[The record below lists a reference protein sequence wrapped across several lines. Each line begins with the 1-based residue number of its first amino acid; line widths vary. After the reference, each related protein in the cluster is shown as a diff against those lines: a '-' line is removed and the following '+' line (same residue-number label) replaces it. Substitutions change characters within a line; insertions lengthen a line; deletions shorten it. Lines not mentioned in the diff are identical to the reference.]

1 MTTLTGFLIKKGS
14 HIGSHLKSRGSHFK
28 IPNSYANC
36 LTKNNWKMHQ
46 EKTTILFVISP
57 TKINQ
62 KGLCPLNCRIT
73 LNKERKQFT
82 TGLFVN
88 PKYWDNKLQKV
99 NSKDTNFKFIN
110 AQIEQIQTK
119 INNIILVFQIEN
131 GDCTLDNIYNKYV
144 GVEIK
149 KKEYIY
155 SYYKQYLSKI
165 KKLVGLEIKNNT
177 YNKFVYV
184 GNHLEVFLK
193 WKYKKTDYP
202 LQELNQQFLDD
213 FDYYLK
219 TEKKQ
224 EQITINKT
232 IQRLRAPIKQAISE
246 GYLDRDP
253 FILHKS
259 KIVSKTVIFL
269 TTEELKTI
277 EVAVLQQKRLS
288 TIQDLFVFCCYTGL
302 AYNEMAHLEKQHIQI
317 GFDGINW
324 IQMKR
329 EKTQRLISIPILP
342 KAQEIIDKY
351 STDCNRIFPSISN
364 QKFNSYLKEIADIT
378 AIEKRL
384 THHIARKTFASTI
397 LLYNDVPM
405 EIVSELL
412 GHSNMIITQ
421 ESYGKVVQKKV
432 SQEMSKLSQKL
443 KVI

>member
-1 MTTLTGFLIKKGS
+1 
-14 HIGSHLKSRGSHFK
+14 
-28 IPNSYANC
+28 
-36 LTKNNWKMHQ
+36 MHQ
-46 EKTTILFVISP
+46 EKITILFVISANK
-57 TKINQ
+57 TNQ

-88 PKYWDNKLQKV
+88 PNYWENKLQKV
-99 NSKDTNFKFIN
+99 NAQDANYKFIN
-110 AQIEQIQTK
+110 AQIEQIQIK
-119 INNIILVFQIEN
+119 INNIALVFQLQ
-131 GDCTLDNIYNKYV
+131 GADCTLDNIYNKYI

-149 KKEYIY
+149 KKEYVL
-155 SYYKQYLSKI
+155 SYYKKYLSKI
-165 KKLVGLEIKNNT
+165 KKLVGLEIKDNT

-184 GNHLEVFLK
+184 GNHLEAFLK
-193 WKYKKTDYP
+193 WKFKKVDYP
-202 LQELNQQFLDD
+202 LEELSLQFLDD

-232 IQRLRAPIKQAISE
+232 IQRLRKPIKQAISE

-259 KIVSKTVIFL
+259 KTVRKTVIFL
-269 TTEELKTI
+269 TTEELKTL
-277 EVAVLQQKRLS
+277 EEAVVQQKRLS
-288 TIQDLFVFCCYTGL
+288 TIQDLFIFCCYTGL
-302 AYNEMAHLEKQHIQI
+302 AYNEMSNLEKQNIQI
-317 GFDGINW
+317 GFDDVNW

-329 EKTQRLISIPILP
+329 EKTQRQISIPILP

-351 STDCNRIFPSISN
+351 SNANNLVFPSISN

-378 AIEKRL
+378 GIEKRL
-384 THHIARKTFASTI
+384 THHIARKTFASTV
-397 LLYNDVPM
+397 LLFNDVPM

-412 GHSNMIITQ
+412 GHSNMVITQ

-432 SQEMSKLSQKL
+432 SEAMKNLKDKL
-443 KVI
+443 K

>member
-1 MTTLTGFLIKKGS
+1 
-14 HIGSHLKSRGSHFK
+14 
-28 IPNSYANC
+28 
-36 LTKNNWKMHQ
+36 MHQ

-88 PKYWDNKLQKV
+88 PLNWENKLQKV
-99 NSKDTNFKFIN
+99 NSRDSNCKFIN
-110 AQIEQIQTK
+110 AQIELIQIK
-119 INNIILVFQIEN
+119 INNIALVFQLQDEN
-131 GDCTLDNIYNKYV
+131 CTLDNIYNKYI
-144 GVEIK
+144 GLEIK
-149 KKEYIY
+149 KKEFVL

-165 KKLVGLEIKNNT
+165 KKLVGSEIKENT

-184 GNHLEVFLK
+184 GNHLEAFLK

-202 LQELNQQFLDD
+202 LEELSLQFLND

-232 IQRLRAPIKQAISE
+232 IQRLRTPIKQAISE

-259 KIVSKTVIFL
+259 KTVRKTVIFL
-269 TTEELKTI
+269 TTEELKTL
-277 EVAVLQQKRLS
+277 EEAVLQQKRLS
-288 TIQDLFVFCCYTGL
+288 TIQDLFIFCCYTGL
-302 AYNEMAHLEKQHIQI
+302 AYNEMVHLEKQNIQI
-317 GFDGINW
+317 GFDNINW

-329 EKTQRLISIPILP
+329 EKTQRQISIPILP
-342 KAQEIIDKY
+342 KAQEIIEKY
-351 STDCNRIFPSISN
+351 STDSNRIFPSISN
-364 QKFNSYLKEIADIT
+364 QKFNSYLKEISAIT
-378 AIEKRL
+378 GIEKRL
-384 THHIARKTFASTI
+384 THHIARKTFASTV

-412 GHSNMIITQ
+412 GHSNMVITQ

-432 SQEMSKLSQKL
+432 SEAMKTLKLRIVKNH
-443 KVI
+443 

>member
-1 MTTLTGFLIKKGS
+1 
-14 HIGSHLKSRGSHFK
+14 
-28 IPNSYANC
+28 
-36 LTKNNWKMHQ
+36 MHQ

-88 PKYWDNKLQKV
+88 PIYWENKLQKV
-99 NSKDTNFKFIN
+99 NSQDTNYKFIN
-110 AQIEQIQTK
+110 AQIEQIKIK
-119 INNIILVFQIEN
+119 INNIVLVFQLQN
-131 GDCTLDNIYNKYV
+131 GDCTLDNIYDKYI
-144 GVEIK
+144 GKEIK
-149 KKEYIY
+149 KKEYIL

-165 KKLVGLEIKNNT
+165 KKLTGIQIKDNT
-177 YNKFVYV
+177 YHKFVYV
-184 GNHLEVFLK
+184 GNHLESFLK
-193 WKYKKTDYP
+193 WKFKKTDYP
-202 LQELNQQFLDD
+202 LEELNLQFLDD

-253 FILHKS
+253 FVLHR
-259 KIVSKTVIFL
+259 SKTVRKTVVFL
-269 TTEELKTI
+269 TTEELMTFEK
-277 EVAVLQQKRLS
+277 AVLHQKRLVV
-288 TIQDLFVFCCYTGL
+288 IQDLFIFCCYTGL
-302 AYNEMAHLEKQHIQI
+302 AYNEMANLMKQHIQI

-329 EKTQRLISIPILP
+329 EKTQRQISIPILP
-342 KAQEIIDKY
+342 KAQAIIDKY
-351 STDCNRIFPSISN
+351 ITENNQVLPSISN
-364 QKFNSYLKEIADIT
+364 QKFNSYLKEIAAIIG
-378 AIEKRL
+378 IEKRL
-384 THHIARKTFASTI
+384 THHIARKTFASTV

-412 GHSNMIITQ
+412 GHSNILITQ

-432 SQEMSKLSQKL
+432 SEAIFNLRDKL
-443 KVI
+443 K

>member
-1 MTTLTGFLIKKGS
+1 
-14 HIGSHLKSRGSHFK
+14 
-28 IPNSYANC
+28 
-36 LTKNNWKMHQ
+36 MHQ

-88 PKYWDNKLQKV
+88 PIFWDNKLQKV
-99 NSKDTNFKFIN
+99 KTQDYKFIN
-110 AQIEQIQTK
+110 AQIKQIKTK
-119 INNIILVFQIEN
+119 IDNIVLVIQLQG
-131 GDCTLDNIYNKYV
+131 GDCTLDNIYNKYI
-144 GVEIK
+144 GKEIK
-149 KKEYIY
+149 KKEHIL
-155 SYYKQYLSKI
+155 SFYKQYLIKI
-165 KKLVGLEIKNNT
+165 KKLVGLEIKDNT

-184 GNHLEVFLK
+184 GNHLEAFIK
-193 WKYKKTDYP
+193 WKFKKADY
-202 LQELNQQFLDD
+202 LLEELSLQFLDD

-259 KIVSKTVIFL
+259 KTVRKVVIFL
-269 TTEELKTI
+269 TSEELKTL
-277 EVAVLQQKRLS
+277 EEAVLQQKRLGM
-288 TIQDLFVFCCYTGL
+288 IQDLFIFCCYTGL
-302 AYNEMAHLEKQHIQI
+302 AFNEMAHLEKQHIQI

-324 IQMKR
+324 IKMKR

-342 KAQEIIDKY
+342 KAQEIIEKY
-351 STDCNRIFPSISN
+351 STESNRIFPPISN
-364 QKFNSYLKEIADIT
+364 QKFNSYLKEIADI
-378 AIEKRL
+378 AGIEKRL
-384 THHIARKTFASTI
+384 THHIARKTFASTV

-412 GHSNMIITQ
+412 GHSNMTITQ
-421 ESYGKVVQKKV
+421 ESYGKIVQKKV
-432 SQEMSKLSQKL
+432 SEAIKNLAEKL
-443 KVI
+443 K